1 MLGAGEV
8 FAREELERLAHQR
21 RQVEDALTLLGTM
34 VEDAEARTFDRE
46 AIQQLLSAF
55 EEVFEEDLKP
65 YQRKTLLGW
74 ALERIELSPKQLKV
88 GLKVRPA
95 AHAIRPVVG
104 ETQADLKP
112 AISPASQFF
121 PRGKIA
127 LAVWFDE
134 AKPAQRAGGVLHRPT
149 GSLAFRRCARHVPL
163 AAPTLFSLHS
173 RVTSAT
179 LMIH

>member
-112 AISPASQFF
+112 AISPASHCLLSGFSLVAQSE
-121 PRGKIA
+121 PREKW
-127 LAVWFDE
+127 L
-134 AKPAQRAGGVLHRPT
+134 
-149 GSLAFRRCARHVPL
+149 PL
-163 AAPTLFSLHS
+163 ADVLRTYFERSGL
-173 RVTSAT
+173 
-179 LMIH
+179 

>member
-1 MLGAGEV
+1 LLDRIVEKTNALLQAQLPKLRAQQREAQGQLVSINAQAQKLLERCTMLGAGEV

-95 AHAIRPVVG
+95 AHAIRPAVG
-104 ETQADLKP
+104 DTQADLKP
-112 AISPASQFF
+112 AISPASQLV
-121 PRGKIA
+121 RGS
-127 LAVWFDE
+127 VW
-134 AKPAQRAGGVLHRPT
+134 
-149 GSLAFRRCARHVPL
+149 
-163 AAPTLFSLHS
+163 
-173 RVTSAT
+173 AT
-179 LMIH
+179 RWKGEV